1 MREYVFEPAVS
12 GDVRLVFQ
20 GSVRGTGQE
29 RRLVRVGWTSGPA
42 IVQVLHES
50 VNGARLSADDGELID
65 AVRALYE
72 VLRGPVKVG
81 DRVDALAEAYLG
93 VIGQPRDA
101 RAELVSIDDERDVA
115 VFDFHATLPVAGAD
129 IPVEGQITV
138 DHALSL
144 IGGGVSGHAGDTHL
158 IATFSAARG

>member
-12 GDVRLVFQ
+12 GDVRLVFH
-20 GSVRGTGQE
+20 GTVRGAGQE
-29 RRLVRVGWTSGPA
+29 RRLIRVGWAPGPA
-42 IVQVLHES
+42 TLQVLHER
-50 VNGARLSADDGELID
+50 VDGARLSAPDGELID

-72 VLRGPVKVG
+72 VLRGAVKVG

-93 VIGQPRDA
+93 VIGPTRDA

-115 VFDFHATLPVAGAD
+115 VFDFRATLPVAGAD
-129 IPVEGQITV
+129 LPVEGQITV

-144 IGGGVSGHAGDTHL
+144 IGGGVSGRAGDTHL
-158 IATFSAARG
+158 IATLSAARG